1 MPVGS
6 FVDVEQLSY
15 YVWLHAQKQAAY
27 RQRTLF
33 VFLAEGID
41 EMLVL
46 GTDPTAT
53 LTKPGQP
60 VPLRDVGTT
69 MAKWLDVPAPDP
81 NGRAI
86 ETLLA

>member
-46 GTDPTAT
+46 GTDPIAKLTTTA
-53 LTKPGQP
+53 QP

-69 MAKWLDVPAPDP
+69 MATWLGVPAPDP
-81 NGRAI
+81 AGRAI
-86 ETLLA
+86 DTLGA